1 MHTCIQYDYIQAIK
15 SLNYNSDIT
24 QAPAVIFQIKRT
36 EKLRDFP
43 SGPVVKALASPAVGK
58 GLIPGQGTRFHMLWV
73 TAIEKKVMV
82 QRE

>member
-43 SGPVVKALASPAVGK
+43 SGPVVKALCSQYRGCRFSPSIQGVGN
-58 GLIPGQGTRFHMLWV
+58 
-73 TAIEKKVMV
+73 
-82 QRE
+82 